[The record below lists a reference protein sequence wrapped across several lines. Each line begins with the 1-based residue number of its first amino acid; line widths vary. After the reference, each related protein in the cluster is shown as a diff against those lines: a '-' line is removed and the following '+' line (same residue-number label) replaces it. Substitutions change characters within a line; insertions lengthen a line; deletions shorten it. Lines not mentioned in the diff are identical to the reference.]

1 MADRVL
7 CIYHGGCADGF
18 GAAYAVRRALGR
30 EVEFHAGRYGDA
42 PPDVAGKVVLVVD
55 FSYPLAVLLA
65 MAETALAV
73 LVIDHHKTAAEDL
86 AGVPRAPEN
95 YDLWRASGLPLAAI
109 FDMRRSGAGLTW
121 DVLFPGAGRPALI
134 DYIEDRDLWR
144 FSLNA
149 TREVTAA
156 LFSYPQ
162 DFEVWER
169 FMEGGV
175 EQLMREGVV
184 LVRKQERD
192 VARLVASTK
201 RRMVIGGFDVP
212 VANVPYM
219 LASDAGNIMCVG
231 EAFAATYYDT
241 AEHRVFSLR
250 SSRGAEDVGAIAQLY
265 GGGGHATAAGFR
277 VPLPRFDL
285 PVPGVFDG

>member
-1 MADRVL
+1 MVDRVV

-30 EVEFHAGRYGDA
+30 EVEFRGARYGDA

-55 FSYPLAVLLA
+55 FSYPLAVLQT
-65 MAETALAV
+65 MAEAAVAV

-95 YDLWRASGLPLAAI
+95 YDLWRASGVPLAAI

-121 DVLFPGAGRPALI
+121 DVLFPGAARPALI

-144 FSLNA
+144 FSLSA

-162 DFEVWER
+162 EFEVWER

-175 EQLMREGVV
+175 EQLMREGAA
-184 LVRKQERD
+184 LERKQARD
-192 VARLVASTK
+192 VERLIESTQ

-212 VANVPYM
+212 VANLPYM
-219 LASDAGNIMCVG
+219 LASDAGNIMCAG
-231 EAFAATYYDT
+231 EAFSATYYDT
-241 AEHRVFSLR
+241 ADSRVFSLR
-250 SSRGAEDVGAIAQLY
+250 SREGAEDVGAIAQLY

-285 PVPGVFDG
+285 PEPEVRNG

>member
-55 FSYPLAVLLA
+55 FSYPLAVLRA
-65 MAETALAV
+65 MAETAVAV
-73 LVIDHHKTAAEDL
+73 LVIDHHMTAAEDF
-86 AGVPRAPEN
+86 AGVPQAPEN

-109 FDMRRSGAGLTW
+109 FDMRRSGAGLAW

-162 DFEVWER
+162 EFEVWER

-175 EQLMREGVV
+175 AQLMREGVV

-192 VARLVASTK
+192 VARLVESTK

-250 SSRGAEDVGAIAQLY
+250 SSRGAENVGAIAQLY

-285 PVPGVFDG
+285 PEPGVCDG